1 MPFDSEHDDGLFDR
15 MDHRMSCSFHSVQEA
30 CNAEVWLDCCDDA
43 VRFESRMRSAFGCD
57 SLKKQRG
64 PANRTPSCVGEPTL
78 LLLLRGLLRCLLGS
92 LLGALLG
99 SFLGRF
105 LRSFLS
111 HGEMGLMPNLA
122 SFDHVYATCDANV
135 AHRPLLK
142 SLKRSSGDALAMMMN
157 DDGRDALH

>member
-1 MPFDSEHDDGLFDR
+1 MIGLSW
-15 MDHRMSCSFHSVQEA
+15 MD
-30 CNAEVWLDCCDDA
+30 
-43 VRFESRMRSAFGCD
+43 GCD
-57 SLKKQRG
+57 SCSKMRGAHAIAILRRMRAAGHSTEDARAPLLRMQLPIIRFTPTMHACKTRREPCNGRKKQRG

-122 SFDHVYATCDANV
+122 SFDHVYATCDVNV
-135 AHRPLLK
+135 AHHPLLK
-142 SLKRSSGDALAMMMN
+142 SLER
-157 DDGRDALH
+157 